1 MTKSRTMLIAL
12 LAGAAMLTGASSAA
26 AHSGKVN
33 TTDDGKPA
41 GTAVF
46 YEKGGY
52 HYLKA
57 CDNQKDDAGVI
68 AYASYFHHGKQNKA
82 VDANGSGNKC
92 GKAVRFKA
100 TRPVWVAV
108 RISDKEAPNRPPYW
122 GERLFK

>member
-1 MTKSRTMLIAL
+1 MTKLRNLTIAL
-12 LAGAAMLTGASSAA
+12 LTGATVLTGASSAL

-33 TTDDGKPA
+33 TTDPGSPA

-57 CDNQKDDAGVI
+57 CDRQKDDAGVI

-82 VDANGSGNKC
+82 VDSNGSGNRC

-100 TRPVWVAV
+100 NRPVWVAV
-108 RISDKEAPNRPPYW
+108 RIYDKESPTRPPHW
-122 GERLFK
+122 GERLFR